1 MLRSRCKDVKAKT
14 CFLLFSLFLYEKELE
29 PVKKKNLELELAS
42 QKRTGSATLFFL
54 YIFPYYWKCFYSTS
68 LYFRWQWRAHR
79 PGQPSSTAP
88 AQGTRREVQKE
99 EGPPKQGT
107 PGGGQRLGG
116 GHWRCRHPRR
126 PRQMEPGWYWACRV
140 PASSLCQEGHEHH
153 RQGAAGGPLHPPGVL
168 QVVSAGQLCGG
179 GNKWYICL

>member
-1 MLRSRCKDVKAKT
+1 MTNYIFIYLVCLPSLRSGSTWTPPARWRHRQRLRYSFFYT
-14 CFLLFSLFLYEKELE
+14 FS
-29 PVKKKNLELELAS
+29 
-42 QKRTGSATLFFL
+42 
-54 YIFPYYWKCFYSTS
+54 YYWKCFYLTS
-68 LYFRWQWRAHR
+68 LYFRWQWWAHR
-79 PGQPSSTAP
+79 PGQPSSTTP
-88 AQGTRREVQKE
+88 AQGTRREAQEE

-107 PGGGQRLGG
+107 PGGWQRLRG
-116 GHWRCRHPRR
+116 GHWRHCHPCRPL
-126 PRQMEPGWYWACRV
+126 QMEPGWYWACRV